1 MAETTQAVQAKPQRG
16 MSKSLRD
23 SLVAYS
29 FIAPNFIGFC
39 IFTLVPMIFAIGLS
53 FCNWDGVHPVEFTGI
68 SNFVALLSDKT
79 FKAAFVNT
87 LVYAIGTVPLTLVCS
102 LGLAMLL
109 NQKVKFRNF
118 FRTVSFFPYVASL
131 VAVAA
136 VWNMIFS
143 PSMGPVNQIL
153 ATLGV
158 ENLPKWAAGKDT
170 AMLTVI
176 LFSVWKNMGYY
187 MVIYLAGLQGTNPE
201 LEEAAE
207 LDGASKWQIF
217 WNVTLPQLKPT
228 TFFVIIMLTIASFK
242 VYDQMYMI
250 TQGVPGNA
258 TLTLVYNIYTVAF
271 VNTPK
276 YGYASAVSMVLFV
289 LVLACGMLF
298 RQSQL
303 ILPQLSVLGFADSEF
318 TDRRAERA
326 EAELVCSYLAPDD
339 RVFYVGQGDNGEGWF
354 SAVFDFYP
362 ILVDYSGTVPT
373 DPDTGETK
381 MIGGGG
387 ELGLPELQPAE
398 GVKNTYYHR
407 FTAQ

>member
-1 MAETTQAVQAKPQRG
+1 MAETTQAVQAKPKRG

-23 SLVAYS
+23 SLIAYS

-143 PSMGPVNQIL
+143 PSMGPV
-153 ATLGV
+153 
-158 ENLPKWAAGKDT
+158 
-170 AMLTVI
+170 I

-250 TQGVPGNA
+250 TQGGPGNA
-258 TLTLVYNIYTVAF
+258 TMTLVYYIYNVAF

-289 LVLACGMLF
+289 LVLFVTIIQFKG
-298 RQSQL
+298 S
-303 ILPQLSVLGFADSEF
+303 SSND
-318 TDRRAERA
+318 
-326 EAELVCSYLAPDD
+326 
-339 RVFYVGQGDNGEGWF
+339 
-354 SAVFDFYP
+354 
-362 ILVDYSGTVPT
+362 
-373 DPDTGETK
+373 
-381 MIGGGG
+381 
-387 ELGLPELQPAE
+387 
-398 GVKNTYYHR
+398 
-407 FTAQ
+407 

>member
-1 MAETTQAVQAKPQRG
+1 MGSYLNPG
-16 MSKSLRD
+16 SKGFQESLN
-23 SLVAYS
+23 SEIY
-29 FIAPNFIGFC
+29 
-39 IFTLVPMIFAIGLS
+39 M
-53 FCNWDGVHPVEFTGI
+53 
-68 SNFVALLSDKT
+68 DKT
-79 FKAAFVNT
+79 GLIEKTNAVLNTRQKFLCVSRPRRFGKSMAADMLAAYYDRGEDSSSLFASLKISGAASYHVHLNQYDVIKVNIQEFLSMT
-87 LVYAIGTVPLTLVCS
+87 HDMDDM
-102 LGLAMLL
+102 LAMLQ

-250 TQGVPGNA
+250 TQGGPGNA
-258 TLTLVYNIYTVAF
+258 TMTLVYYIYNVAF

-289 LVLACGMLF
+289 LVLFVTIIQFKG
-298 RQSQL
+298 S
-303 ILPQLSVLGFADSEF
+303 SSND
-318 TDRRAERA
+318 
-326 EAELVCSYLAPDD
+326 
-339 RVFYVGQGDNGEGWF
+339 
-354 SAVFDFYP
+354 
-362 ILVDYSGTVPT
+362 
-373 DPDTGETK
+373 
-381 MIGGGG
+381 
-387 ELGLPELQPAE
+387 
-398 GVKNTYYHR
+398 
-407 FTAQ
+407 

>member
-1 MAETTQAVQAKPQRG
+1 MAETTQAVQAKPKRG

-87 LVYAIGTVPLTLVCS
+87 LVYAIGTVPLTLACS

-143 PSMGPVNQIL
+143 PSMARSTRSSQPLAWRTCPSGPPVRTPLCSRSSCSAFGRTWAITWSSTWPVCR
-153 ATLGV
+153 APTPSWRR
-158 ENLPKWAAGKDT
+158 LPSW
-170 AMLTVI
+170 TVPA
-176 LFSVWKNMGYY
+176 V
-187 MVIYLAGLQGTNPE
+187 
-201 LEEAAE
+201 
-207 LDGASKWQIF
+207 QIF

-250 TQGVPGNA
+250 TQGGPGNA
-258 TLTLVYNIYTVAF
+258 TMTLVYYIYNVAF

-289 LVLACGMLF
+289 LVLFVTIIQFKG
-298 RQSQL
+298 S
-303 ILPQLSVLGFADSEF
+303 SSND
-318 TDRRAERA
+318 
-326 EAELVCSYLAPDD
+326 
-339 RVFYVGQGDNGEGWF
+339 
-354 SAVFDFYP
+354 
-362 ILVDYSGTVPT
+362 
-373 DPDTGETK
+373 
-381 MIGGGG
+381 
-387 ELGLPELQPAE
+387 
-398 GVKNTYYHR
+398 
-407 FTAQ
+407 